1 MKCYFFHLMP
11 YGKVAISDLDKHD
24 TAWLTLP
31 NSLYDPKEGAKLYHR
46 YIGELELADELGFDG
61 ICVNEHHQTAYGI
74 MPAPNLIAA
83 SLARTTKRAKICV
96 LGRALPLVNN
106 PVNIAEEFAM
116 LDNLSDGRL
125 IAGFVRGIGTEYYAN
140 ASNPSLSHAR
150 YYEAHDLI
158 LRAWKER
165 GPFRYTGRHYEF
177 DYVNIWPRPVQ
188 QPHPPVWIP
197 SQGSTETVDWCAH
210 PDRKYTY
217 LQTFSPIATAKKGF
231 DRYREMARKSGY
243 EASPSQMGWALPM
256 VVADTDEKAHAQVRE
271 HAENFFNKFL
281 HYPLEARLPP
291 GYTSVAGTKA
301 LIEQKFKLRKNFQT
315 YEALLDM
322 GMIVAGSP
330 KTVRETILKR
340 QQELGF
346 GHLICMLQI
355 AGQPAEQTER
365 SLRLFASEVM
375 PHLHGAQVAA

>member
-1 MKCYFFHLMP
+1 MKSYFFHLMP
-11 YGKVAISDLDKHD
+11 YGHIDVADLDKHD

-31 NSLYDPKEGAKLYHR
+31 NDLYDPAKGAGLYKR

-106 PVNIAEEFAM
+106 PISIAEEFAM
-116 LDNLSDGRL
+116 IDNLSDGRL
-125 IAGFVRGIGTEYYAN
+125 IAGFVRGIGTEYFAS

-158 LRAWKER
+158 LRAWTER

-197 SQGSTETVDWCAH
+197 SQGSVETVDWCAH

-217 LQTFSPIATAKKGF
+217 LQTFSPIAMAKKGF
-231 DRYREMARKSGY
+231 DRYREIAAKHGY
-243 EASPSQMGWALPM
+243 TADASQMGWALPM
-256 VVADTDEKAHAQVRE
+256 VVADTDEQARAEVKV
-271 HAENFFNKFL
+271 HAEIFFNKLL

-291 GYTSVAGTKA
+291 GYTSVASTKA
-301 LIEQKFKLRKNFQT
+301 LIEQKFKLRKSYQT
-315 YEALLDM
+315 LEALLEM

-330 KTVRETILKR
+330 KTVRETLIKR

-346 GHLICMLQI
+346 GHLIAMLQI
-355 AGQPAEQTER
+355 GTQPAEQTDK

-375 PHLHGAQVAA
+375 PYLAKAG